1 MITSFFKPKRT
12 RAAVADEENGANA
25 KGKADVQTKKQKTT
39 TNNNNA
45 DDNEK
50 TKIKT
55 TKDDASSPDTTT
67 EVLISHLSDPSNS
80 NGDDDDDVA
89 PTWTSALDKHFSSPS
104 FKRLAAF
111 VDTERKKHTIYP
123 PPEDTFAALNLCP
136 LSETKLVIVG
146 QDPYHGPNQGHGI
159 CFSVRRGI
167 QTPPSLRNIYKELVN
182 DPEVPNFASVPG
194 HGNLERWA
202 KQGVLMINNVLTV
215 RKGQAHSHKKQGWE
229 ELTDAILRAVDK
241 RKSFTSNGDDISNSK
256 KPRGVVFLLWG
267 LPATKKT
274 KTALAASS
282 AWSRHTILCSSHP
295 SPLGATKTKAPFMG
309 SRCFS
314 KANEAL
320 VEMGYDPI
328 DWRVDGPLP

>member
-1 MITSFFKPKRT
+1 MDFFLCLRLRLP
-12 RAAVADEENGANA
+12 
-25 KGKADVQTKKQKTT
+25 
-39 TNNNNA
+39 
-45 DDNEK
+45 
-50 TKIKT
+50 
-55 TKDDASSPDTTT
+55 
-67 EVLISHLSDPSNS
+67 LS
-80 NGDDDDDVA
+80 
-89 PTWTSALDKHFSSPS
+89 T
-104 FKRLAAF
+104 
-111 VDTERKKHTIYP
+111 RKKHTIYP

>member
-1 MITSFFKPKRT
+1 LFIVLGKIVSIDATRLTALMVFF
-12 RAAVADEENGANA
+12 
-25 KGKADVQTKKQKTT
+25 
-39 TNNNNA
+39 
-45 DDNEK
+45 
-50 TKIKT
+50 
-55 TKDDASSPDTTT
+55 
-67 EVLISHLSDPSNS
+67 
-80 NGDDDDDVA
+80 
-89 PTWTSALDKHFSSPS
+89 
-104 FKRLAAF
+104 RLCLPLC
-111 VDTERKKHTIYP
+111 TRKKHTIYP

-182 DPEVPNFASVPG
+182 DPDVPSFASVPG

-241 RKSFTSNGDDISNSK
+241 RKSSSSSSSGGGSDTSK
-256 KPRGVVFLLWG
+256 KQRGVVFLLWG

-274 KTALAASS
+274 KTALSVSS
-282 AWSRHTILCSSHP
+282 ASSRHTILCSSHP

>member
-89 PTWTSALDKHFSSPS
+89 PTWRSALDKHFSSPS

-111 VDTERKKHTIYP
+111 VDTERYVTSIVCAVPRCAVLYCIVLYYIVLYCIALHCIVLHCIVLYCIVSNMVGGSLLARSSRSMQLDSTHGS
-123 PPEDTFAALNLCP
+123 DGLFFMFAFAFA
-136 LSETKLVIVG
+136 IV
-146 QDPYHGPNQGHGI
+146 Y
-159 CFSVRRGI
+159 
-167 QTPPSLRNIYKELVN
+167 
-182 DPEVPNFASVPG
+182 
-194 HGNLERWA
+194 
-202 KQGVLMINNVLTV
+202 
-215 RKGQAHSHKKQGWE
+215 
-229 ELTDAILRAVDK
+229 
-241 RKSFTSNGDDISNSK
+241 
-256 KPRGVVFLLWG
+256 
-267 LPATKKT
+267 
-274 KTALAASS
+274 
-282 AWSRHTILCSSHP
+282 
-295 SPLGATKTKAPFMG
+295 
-309 SRCFS
+309 
-314 KANEAL
+314 
-320 VEMGYDPI
+320 
-328 DWRVDGPLP
+328 